1 MNKNKLHTTLCK
13 NALKRILHEPL
24 CATETSNMKAFTIV
38 LILISNSIFGQE
50 IIIGSPVD
58 STFKNF
64 SNTVFSLKR
73 SELKIRIKPLN
84 ILELQDERADSIIK
98 FELKYIH
105 TIGNPPSFDEIENYL
120 ITNRSNYWCAFFG
133 TEYLVIG
140 LSRNTGSMNDVK
152 YYYRTTK

>member
-1 MNKNKLHTTLCK
+1 MKGI
-13 NALKRILHEPL
+13 AILL
-24 CATETSNMKAFTIV
+24 
-38 LILISNSIFGQE
+38 LLISSSAFGQE
-50 IIIGSPVD
+50 FIFGSSVD

-73 SELKIRIKPLN
+73 TELCIRIKPLN
-84 ILELQDERADSIIK
+84 IVELQDERSDSIIK

-105 TIGNPPSFDEIENYL
+105 TIGNPPSFDEIENDL

-140 LSRNTGSMNDVK
+140 LYRNTGSMNDVK